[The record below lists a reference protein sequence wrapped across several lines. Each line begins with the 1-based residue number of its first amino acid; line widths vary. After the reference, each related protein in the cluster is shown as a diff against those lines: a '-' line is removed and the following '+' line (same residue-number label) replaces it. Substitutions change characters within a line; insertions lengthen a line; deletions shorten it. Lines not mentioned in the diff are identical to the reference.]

1 MLPDRFIDLYRIE
14 RNTMTITSFMVVV
27 AAVTGA
33 SMLASENL
41 VNKWTGL
48 LIFVAVAAY
57 FRFAT

>member
-1 MLPDRFIDLYRIE
+1 
-14 RNTMTITSFMVVV
+14 MTITSFMVVV

-48 LIFVAVAAY
+48 FIFVAVAAY